1 MKAVVYTEYGSPH
14 VLKLEDVEKPTPKA
28 NEILIKIHATS
39 VTFGD
44 LMVRNMKSITPRNFT
59 MPMPLWLPTRMI
71 FGFNKPKV
79 NILGAEF
86 SGVIASVGK
95 DVKRF
100 EIGDQVFGYVG
111 STMGANAEYLCM
123 DSEGNVVLKP
133 KNMSYPEAAAVP
145 YGALMAL
152 PLLRKVNIQR
162 GQKVLI
168 NGASGSI
175 GSCAV
180 QIAKYFGADVT
191 GVCATPRVDMVK
203 RLGAD
208 KVIDYTQEDFT
219 QNGETYDVI
228 FDILGKSSF
237 SKCKRSLTEN
247 GRYLLASFSM
257 IQLFQM
263 LWTAFAGTKK
273 VVCALSP
280 ENREDLSFVKE
291 LVEAGTIIS
300 VVDRCFPLE
309 QTAEAH
315 KYVEAGHKQG
325 SVIITLDDHS

>member
-1 MKAVVYTEYGSPH
+1 MKAVVYTEYGSPD
-14 VLKLEDVEKPTPKA
+14 VLTLTDVEKPIPKD

-44 LMVRNMKSITPRNFT
+44 LMVRNMKSVTPRKFT
-59 MPMPLWLPTRMI
+59 MPMPLWLPTRII
-71 FGFNKPKV
+71 FGFTKPKV

-86 SGVIASVGK
+86 SGGIEAMGK
-95 DVKRF
+95 DVSRF
-100 EIGDQVFGYVG
+100 KEGDQVFGYVG
-111 STMGANAEYLCM
+111 SDMGANAEYLCM
-123 DSEGNVVLKP
+123 DGEGSVVLKP
-133 KNMSYPEAAAVP
+133 KNMTYPEAAAVP

-152 PLLRKVNIQR
+152 PMLRKVNIQR

-180 QIAKYFGADVT
+180 QLAKYFGAEVT
-191 GVCATPRVDMVK
+191 AVCATPRLDMVK

-237 SKCKRSLTEN
+237 SECKSSLKQH
-247 GRYLLASFSM
+247 GQYLLASFSM
-257 IQLFQM
+257 TQVFQM
-263 LWTAFAGTKK
+263 LWTSIFGTKK

-280 ENREDLSFVKE
+280 EKREDLSFVRD
-291 LVEAGTIIS
+291 LVEAGSTISI
-300 VVDRCFPLE
+300 VDLCYPLE
-309 QTAEAH
+309 QTADAH

-325 SVIITLDDHS
+325 SVIITLDSHS